1 MTNTRFWSGLE
12 TIGGNIVEVST
23 EKARVLCDFGLAV
36 ADNTK
41 DPLKSGSELEKAIA
55 KGTLPAVPGLYD
67 TNGFESLL
75 LEGAEENTK
84 QTALFISHLH
94 LDHMGGLKFL
104 PEDVT
109 VYLSEDSY
117 KLFDLLVAVDE
128 DVKVDCTVKAFKERE
143 LVQIGDITVEAHLSD
158 HDARGTCAFFIQSPD
173 LKLIHSGDFRLDGRH
188 PERVMN
194 WAMKANAWQP
204 DVLLIEGTS
213 FSFDDSEL
221 NAEEKSAEE
230 SLDEQPTYTE
240 ASLRTELAG
249 MLESRTSGL
258 ITVNP
263 YIRNVERLLDMD
275 DCVSQSDRTMVWEA
289 AYAYVLDGFYPGR
302 EWTVLAETATDPV
315 MEKLDAKT
323 VSIEVIRQQ
332 PEAFVLQ
339 NSFKNMELLADCAD
353 SIYLHSNGEP
363 LGDYDPRYQLML
375 DFLEE
380 AQITFQ
386 SFGASGHATREA
398 LVEIAQVVDAEL
410 TIPWHTFSPQNF
422 YDALTAEGLSSFLP
436 EYGQD
441 YRFQQMIRQ
450 MN

>member
-23 EKARVLCDFGLAV
+23 EKARVICDFGLAV

-55 KGTLPAVPGLYD
+55 KGTLPPVPGLYD

-84 QTALFISHLH
+84 ETALFISHLH
-94 LDHMGGLKFL
+94 LDHMGGLRFL
-104 PEDVT
+104 PKDTT

-117 KLFDLLVAVDE
+117 KLFHLLIAVEE
-128 DVKVDCTVKAFKERE
+128 DVSVACTVKSFKERE
-143 LVQIGDITVEAHLSD
+143 VVTVGDVSVEAHLSD

-173 LKLIHSGDFRLDGRH
+173 VKLIHSGDFRLDGRH

-213 FSFDDSEL
+213 FSFDESEL
-221 NAEEKSAEE
+221 NTHEKLSDKPVYTEE
-230 SLDEQPTYTE
+230 SL
-240 ASLRTELAG
+240 RVELSR
-249 MLESRTSGL
+249 MLENEKAGL
-258 ITVNP
+258 LAINP
-263 YIRNVERLLDMD
+263 YIRNVERLLDIE
-275 DCVSQSDRTMVWEA
+275 DCVAASKRTMVWEA
-289 AYAYVLDGFYPGR
+289 PYAYVLSGFYPGR
-302 EWTVLAETATDPV
+302 KWTILAETASDPV
-315 MEKLDAKT
+315 MANLET
-323 VSIEVIRQQ
+323 ESISIEAIHQQ

-339 NSFKNMELLADCAD
+339 NSFKNLELLGTFSGAL
-353 SIYLHSNGEP
+353 YLHSNGEP

-410 TIPWHTFSPQNF
+410 TIPWHTFSPQHF